1 MKNEKRTGLLRK
13 YSKKI
18 PPKSHKPNS
27 LQKIELKKIELKSS
41 IQRCT
46 ELVNLSRAVPYKAV
60 QYSTGLYKSIQNSSE
75 PHNICNTVQCHT
87 ENHSTVLEC
96 TGVFST
102 VQYGEVWYS
111 TVQCGTDLSNTAH

>member
-46 ELVNLSRAVPYKAV
+46 ELVNLSRAAPYNAV
-60 QYSTGLYKSIQNSSE
+60 QYCAVQEYIKLFRAAQYLAVLYTATRNLKY
-75 PHNICNTVQCHT
+75 PA
-87 ENHSTVLEC
+87 VL
-96 TGVFST
+96 
-102 VQYGEVWYS
+102 
-111 TVQCGTDLSNTAH
+111 